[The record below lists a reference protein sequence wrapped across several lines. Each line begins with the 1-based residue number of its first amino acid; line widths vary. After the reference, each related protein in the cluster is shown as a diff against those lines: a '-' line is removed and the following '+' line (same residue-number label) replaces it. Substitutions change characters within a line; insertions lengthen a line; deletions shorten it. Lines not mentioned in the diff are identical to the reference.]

1 MGRKQ
6 PGAWKYIYFC
16 ITSLMG
22 LLLFNCATVKDI
34 KQQIEAREYLLRG
47 HELLAQRNYEDS
59 LREYQKVL
67 SMSTHRLEKAEALF
81 NTGLIYAH
89 FGYLKKD
96 YDKSLQSF
104 VGILNDCPE
113 SPLADQARI
122 WVGVLQEHKRI
133 SQMIEKLK
141 QTAKESEKPKM
152 LEANTEEP
160 DVAREHLLRGQKL
173 LGRGDYE
180 GALNESQK
188 VLSLSTRQ
196 PPEDEAL
203 FNIGLIYAH
212 SGNPKKDFGKS
223 LDCFNKLLKDYP
235 KSPLV
240 EQAKIW
246 IEVLQEHEKL
256 TRVIQKLKQVDI
268 EIEERKRERAK

>member
-6 PGAWKYIYFC
+6 PGARKYIYFC
-16 ITSLMG
+16 ITSLIS

-47 HELLAQRNYEDS
+47 HELLAQRNYDDA

-67 SMSTHRLEKAEALF
+67 SMSPHRLEKAEALF

-122 WVGVLQEHKRI
+122 WVGMLQEHKRI
-133 SQMIEKLK
+133 IQMVEKSK
-141 QTAKESEKPKM
+141 QMTVEPEKPK
-152 LEANTEEP
+152 TKPEELGG
-160 DVAREHLLRGQKL
+160 VREHLLRGQSL
-173 LGRGDYE
+173 LAQGDYE
-180 GALNESQK
+180 GSFNENQK
-188 VLSLSTRQ
+188 VLSLSAHR

-203 FNIGLIYAH
+203 FNLGLIYAH

-223 LDCFNKLLKDYP
+223 IDFFKKLIKDYP
-235 KSPLV
+235 GSPLV
-240 EQAKIW
+240 EQARIW
-246 IEVLQEHEKL
+246 VGILQKHEEL
-256 TRVIQKLKQVDI
+256 TEVIQKLKQVDL
-268 EIEERKRERAK
+268 EVEERKREKAK